1 MSAHRG
7 QRKMLGTSFYHY
19 PPYCLRH
26 RLSLNL
32 KLFQLGSLASEFLRF
47 TYLNPPMLGLQA
59 CVVRP
64 RLCVGGWGFEPMPSR
79 FNIKHSDPIS
89 HIAPAF
95 WDFYSYCYEQNPI
108 RKEININIF
117 LPRSICLT
125 LWGGKEKTEMA
136 GINLGLYLCTAR
148 NLQQNHIPGLIL

>member
-1 MSAHRG
+1 
-7 QRKMLGTSFYHY
+7 MLGTSFYHY

-89 HIAPAF
+89 HIPPAF

-117 LPRSICLT
+117 LPRSMYLGSKGVPIELQRTSTNCKQI
-125 LWGGKEKTEMA
+125 KEKKKE
-136 GINLGLYLCTAR
+136 Y
-148 NLQQNHIPGLIL
+148 QNSSKNIRVLACEQ